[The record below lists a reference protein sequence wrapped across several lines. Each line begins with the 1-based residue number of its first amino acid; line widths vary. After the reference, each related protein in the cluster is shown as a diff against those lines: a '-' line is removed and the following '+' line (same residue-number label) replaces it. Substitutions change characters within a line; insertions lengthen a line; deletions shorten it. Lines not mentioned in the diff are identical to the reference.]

1 MLKVALVGV
10 GGISGAHI
18 PAWESMDD
26 AELVAI
32 CDIRPERME
41 KYPDKRR
48 YTDFD
53 EMLENENVDILDI
66 CLPTFLHADFAVKAM
81 EKGIN
86 VICEKPISLN
96 REDVHRVYSTA
107 KKNNVC
113 FMVAQVLRFW
123 PEYEVVKNIYDS
135 GKYGKLLSASMHR
148 LSGIPKWSW
157 DDWMRDEKRSGLVPF
172 DLHIHDLDFIVY
184 AFGKPEKCTARR
196 VKRPEQDYI
205 AATYDFGDF
214 RISTEAAWFA
224 GCYPFSAR
232 FLFQF

>member
-1 MLKVALVGV
+1 
-10 GGISGAHI
+10 
-18 PAWESMDD
+18 
-26 AELVAI
+26 
-32 CDIRPERME
+32 
-41 KYPDKRR
+41 
-48 YTDFD
+48 
-53 EMLENENVDILDI
+53 
-66 CLPTFLHADFAVKAM
+66 
-81 EKGIN
+81 
-86 VICEKPISLN
+86 
-96 REDVHRVYSTA
+96 
-107 KKNNVC
+107 
-113 FMVAQVLRFW
+113 
-123 PEYEVVKNIYDS
+123 
-135 GKYGKLLSASMHR
+135 MHR

-232 FLFQF
+232 FLFQFEGAVVTWENDEMTVYEADDTKFCPISQDGGDTGDIGLPKSNAYANEIRYFADCVKNGVFPDKVKPEELETVIDLLKSL